1 MEILVTIPDTLTEHL
16 QPEEPTA
23 KQQLQRVL
31 LAEAVAAL
39 YRAGKLTKM
48 QAMAWLELEDREDFY
63 TFLHAHH
70 IPMTTLE
77 VLQRD
82 RATSERLG
90 F

>member
-1 MEILVTIPDTLTEHL
+1 
-16 QPEEPTA
+16 
-23 KQQLQRVL
+23 
-31 LAEAVAAL
+31 
-39 YRAGKLTKM
+39 
-48 QAMAWLELEDREDFY
+48 MAWLELEHREDFY

-70 IPMTTLE
+70 IPLTTLE

>member
-23 KQQLQRVL
+23 KHQLQQLL
-31 LAEAVAAL
+31 LEEAVAAL
-39 YRAGKLTKM
+39 YRTGKLTTR
-48 QAMAWLELEDREDFY
+48 QAMVWLELEHREDFY
-63 TFLHAHH
+63 TFLSAHH

-90 F
+90 L

>member
-1 MEILVTIPDTLTEHL
+1 MHCATLCATL
-16 QPEEPTA
+16 SCVA
-23 KQQLQRVL
+23 KEGS
-31 LAEAVAAL
+31 A
-39 YRAGKLTKM
+39 
-48 QAMAWLELEDREDFY
+48 LEDREDFY
-63 TFLHAHH
+63 TFLHTHH